1 MNSTEVSR
9 RPAVWLVMACALA
22 AAVFYFSLSRTIVSI
37 PGDAGGH
44 LGHAIAYGSLMFMLA
59 RGSSDNRSRVLAA
72 AGLFAIG
79 VCIELLQARTGYRS
93 YEYADM
99 AANGLGVALGWLGER
114 TLLMLQ
120 SLRRVP
126 AR

>member
-1 MNSTEVSR
+1 MNSTAVSR
-9 RPAVWLVMACALA
+9 RPALWLVMAFALV
-22 AAVFYFSLSRTIVSI
+22 AAVMYFSLSRTIVSI

-44 LGHAIAYGSLMFMLA
+44 LGHVIAYGSLMFMLA
-59 RGSSDNRSRVLAA
+59 RGASGAGSRLLAA

-99 AANGLGVALGWLGER
+99 AANGVGIALGFLGER
-114 TLLMLQ
+114 TLLMLH
-120 SLRRVP
+120 SLRIP

>member
-1 MNSTEVSR
+1 MNSTLVSR
-9 RPAVWLVMACALA
+9 RPALWLAMAFALA
-22 AAVFYFSLSRTIVSI
+22 TAVFYFSLSRTIVSI
-37 PGDAGGH
+37 PGDVGGH

-59 RGSSDNRSRVLAA
+59 RGASATRSRLLAA

-79 VCIELLQARTGYRS
+79 VCIELLQARTGYRN

-99 AANGLGVALGWLGER
+99 AANGVGIALAFLGER
-114 TLLMLQ
+114 TFLMLQ
-120 SLRRVP
+120 SLRVP

>member
-1 MNSTEVSR
+1 MKSTLVSR
-9 RPAVWLVMACALA
+9 RPSVWLAMAFALV

-37 PGDAGGH
+37 PGDVGGH
-44 LGHAIAYGSLMFMLA
+44 LGHTIAYGSLMFMLA
-59 RGSSDNRSRVLAA
+59 RGASATRSRVLAA

-79 VCIELLQARTGYRS
+79 VCIELLQERTGYRN

-99 AANGLGVALGWLGER
+99 AANGFGIALGWIGER

-120 SLRRVP
+120 SLRVP

>member
-1 MNSTEVSR
+1 MNSTLVTR
-9 RPAVWLVMACALA
+9 RPALWLGMAFALVI
-22 AAVFYFSLSRTIVSI
+22 AVFYFSLSRTIVSI

-44 LGHAIAYGSLMFMLA
+44 LGHTIAYGSLMFMLA
-59 RGSSDNRSRVLAA
+59 RGAAGTRSRVLSA

-79 VCIELLQARTGYRS
+79 VCIELLQARTGYRN

-99 AANGLGVALGWLGER
+99 GANGVGIALGFLAER
-114 TLLMLQ
+114 TLVMLH
-120 SLRRVP
+120 SLRVP